1 MNIGVILGYV
11 FIILS
16 IITQAYMI
24 FVMLIVTKGMN
35 ALQKTEGAKLVAQ
48 QKTNE
53 ILHGWHEEVIQQRNV
68 ASS

>member
-16 IITQAYMI
+16 IITQSYII

-35 ALQKTEGAKLVAQ
+35 AIRRMEAEQLTEVKQ
-48 QKTNE
+48 TNT
-53 ILHGWHEEVIQQRNV
+53 ILNGWHEEVLQQRNV